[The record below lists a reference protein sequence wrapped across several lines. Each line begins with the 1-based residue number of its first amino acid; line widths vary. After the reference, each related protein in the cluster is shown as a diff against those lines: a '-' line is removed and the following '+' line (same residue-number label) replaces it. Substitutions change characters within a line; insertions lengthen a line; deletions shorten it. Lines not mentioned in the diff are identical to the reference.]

1 MGKLKKLASGLLAS
15 KPSGLPARRVLGNQ
29 RGVAIIEVLI
39 AGVVLA
45 IAIIGLALMFSSG
58 ETYVVAEGDERVAI
72 YLAQQKIEE
81 LRSKGWGSVPIGT
94 VGESAVSGFPRYSR
108 TTVVKCVNPN
118 DPSLDVNPCGSPRTA
133 IKISVTVSSV
143 NTKDDEINI
152 ESFLTLH

>member
-29 RGVAIIEVLI
+29 NGAFIIEVLI

-81 LRSKGWGSVPIGT
+81 LRSKGWGSVPTGT
-94 VGESAVSGFPRYSR
+94 VVESTVSGFPRYSR
-108 TTVVKCVNPN
+108 TTVVGCVDPD
-118 DPSLDVNPCGSPRTA
+118 DPSTSVTCGSPRTA
-133 IKISVTVSSV
+133 IKISVTASSV
-143 NTKDDEINI
+143 NTKDDEITI